1 MKIKNNPFNIR
12 YNAANRWKGLVGNYK
27 GFCEFEDI
35 KFSVRAAAHL
45 LMWSY
50 RKSGCFTYL
59 DIINRWAPPSE
70 NDTSSYLMFICKT
83 LQVDE
88 LDHPKNIYDFARLL
102 VRIAYYESS
111 FVLDLK
117 YTIYLIN
124 YFKIKIYGKA

>member
-12 YNAANRWKGLVGNYK
+12 YNAANRWKGLTGNYR

-50 RKSGCFTYL
+50 RKSGVMTYAS
-59 DIINRWAPPSE
+59 IISRWAPPTE
-70 NDTSSYLMFICKT
+70 NDTGAYICFICKT
-83 LQVDE
+83 LQVSATDS
-88 LDHPKNIYDFARLL
+88 PNSIYDYARLL
-102 VRIAYYESS
+102 VRMAYFESS

-117 YTIYLIN
+117 YTIFLIN
-124 YFKIKIYGKA
+124 HFKIKIYGKA

>member
-12 YNAANRWKGLVGNYK
+12 YNAANKWKGMCGSYR

-45 LMWSY
+45 LMVSY
-50 RKSGCFTYL
+50 RKKGFMSYAS
-59 DIINRWAPPSE
+59 IIRRWAPPTE
-70 NDTSSYLMFICKT
+70 NDTGAYLLFICKT
-83 LQVDE
+83 LQVSATDE
-88 LDHPKNIYDFARLL
+88 PKNIYDFARLL
-102 VRIAYYESS
+102 VRMAYYESS